1 MWFIVAAAL
10 ASPELIG
17 VEVHGDVRIVDHQL
31 VFPVAPPTVHLMTT
45 HRGAPIEVRCRLSG
59 DRCEVLDGPLAGK
72 RLALPPDARLVERL
86 SACSVTFGEVSAP
99 CAATWPPHVGAPQ
112 FADLLIRSDLSGATA
127 WSSPATLR
135 VELGDGVRWS
145 TGGSDAFADL
155 PTTRDPLV
163 SADTTDTWRCLA
175 AHSGQPVPS
184 LIASPK
190 IGMTWIWSAKEHCD
204 LDVRDLQASF
214 CASLADAPPEV
225 AAWCAEPE
233 PSPVPLV
240 HAVHEVQWKRRV
252 EPKFPIELRSN
263 GEDVACTAEIT
274 LDEEGVPTG
283 VVVSSCPD
291 AARAST
297 ERALMAWRA
306 YPLKV
311 QGVPSWVRAM
321 VKINFK
327 IPR

>member
-10 ASPELIG
+10 ASPERIG
-17 VEVHGDVRIVDHQL
+17 VEVHGDVRIVNHQV

-86 SACSVTFGEVSAP
+86 SACTVTIGEVSAP
-99 CAATWPPHVGAPQ
+99 CPGTWPPHVGAPQ

-135 VELGDGVRWS
+135 VELGDGVRWHK
-145 TGGSDAFADL
+145 GWGQPFAAL
-155 PTTRDPLV
+155 SATRDQVV
-163 SADTTDTWRCLA
+163 SAETTDTWRCLA
-175 AHSGQPVPS
+175 AHSGRPLPS

-190 IGMTWIWSAKEHCD
+190 VGMTWIWSAKEHCD

-233 PSPVPLV
+233 PSPAPPV
-240 HAVHEVQWKRRV
+240 HAVPEVQWKRKI
-252 EPKFPIELRSN
+252 EPKFPIELRRI
-263 GEDVACTAEIT
+263 GEDFVCFADIT

-291 AARAST
+291 AARPST
-297 ERALMAWRA
+297 ERALMQWRA
-306 YPLKV
+306 YPYKV
-311 QGVPSWVRAM
+311 HGVPSRVRAKVM
-321 VKINFK
+321 INFK
-327 IPR
+327 VQP